1 MSNLVIWGNGSDDL
15 IRTWDT
21 KKENLNALKIKGL
34 RLSSIVSVKLIDF
47 YALGK
52 QSSKKPQILKKKKKT
67 FVIILRVFLKKRNDL
82 CRSKS
87 ARKKWKRRA
96 SYRNSLGVKIR
107 QIWAHQL
114 IIISRLVEPQWIQ
127 INFEGAF
134 SSFMAE
140 FNFSWN
146 INSTK

>member
-1 MSNLVIWGNGSDDL
+1 MRKRKRRPDSHMRHKKRKLKRPEDKGSAIEFYCLCEVDRFL
-15 IRTWDT
+15 CPRKT
-21 KKENLNALKIKGL
+21 K
-34 RLSSIVSVKLIDF
+34 F
-47 YALGK
+47 
-52 QSSKKPQILKKKKKT
+52 KKTTNTQEEKKT